1 MDAEESPLS
10 TEALRRAPEQPEDEG
25 WLITFADMSAL
36 LMCFFVLLFSLSKPD
51 EGQFKKVAEGLRKQ
65 GYAVGDNP
73 IEDPFDHTKREL
85 TMALGQSGYD
95 QFTAV
100 SESKPGMIDVELSST
115 SFFQLGQAKFTP
127 EALPVLKLIS
137 NQIAPL
143 AKRDVVIVV
152 EGHTDDTPVSTA
164 QFPSNW
170 ELSTAR
176 AANVVRYLIAQGFP
190 ANQLRVTG
198 YGDTQPKAVNR
209 DSAGNPI
216 PANQELNRRV
226 VIRMTR
232 GDDQ

>member
-1 MDAEESPLS
+1 MEPEELPLS
-10 TEALRRAPEQPEDEG
+10 TEALSRMPELPEDEG

-51 EGQFKKVAEGLRKQ
+51 EGQFKKVAESLRKQ

-73 IEDPFDHTKREL
+73 IADPYDQTKREL

-95 QFTAV
+95 KFTAV
-100 SESKPGMIDVELSST
+100 STSKQGVDVELSST
-115 SFFQLGQAKFTP
+115 SFFQAGQAKFTA
-127 EALPVLKLIS
+127 EAIPVLMLIS
-137 NQIAPL
+137 KQIAPL
-143 AKRDVVIVV
+143 AKQDVLVVV
-152 EGHTDDTPVSTA
+152 EGHTDDTPVSSA

-190 ANQLRVTG
+190 ANKLRVTG
-198 YGDTQPKAVNR
+198 FGDTQPKAVNR

-226 VIRMTR
+226 VIRMVK
-232 GDDQ
+232 GDDNL